1 MILNHYPPVIKQIKD
16 IQQIAKAE
24 DIEFTKLNTSI
35 TEVIRNMFVFTADET
50 GVKRFEKL
58 LGITPKAAQ
67 SLDDRKIYIIS
78 MMNRRKMSLEELTA
92 MLSNYSEGIRLINDM
107 SNFEMIV
114 EINTDAGSLET
125 INSIIDEI
133 LPLNIYFEF
142 ALQRELGIGSAHTP
156 HPAFIIN
163 DKVVPYIYV
172 SKYINVIK
180 NNRAYSIPNQ
190 DPANCI
196 TFDRAVEVCYNKGAG
211 WHLMTAAEWGVLHNL
226 ITAQGLEPRGNTNNG
241 RHHVKTYEH
250 GVLSPQNPTNV
261 YRTLTGTGGKAWE
274 ALGVCDI
281 MGDVHKWVVARLVDG
296 EIQIVPNNNAAIH
309 KTDLGANSK
318 AWKAILQD
326 GSLVAPGT
334 NGTLKFDYTGNPAN
348 ATSGFHITTTVE
360 HKQTDDGAGYGAK
373 DFGTLTA
380 KSGVTIPDILKA
392 LALFPNT
399 DKTGRGFIYFRNNG
413 ERLLI
418 RGGTYGDG
426 GCAGEAF
433 GDFNYPRSLSYVAVG
448 LFSAYVDPA
457 LYA

>member
-1 MILNHYPPVIKQIKD
+1 MSNY
-16 IQQIAKAE
+16 E
-24 DIEFTKLNTSI
+24 DL
-35 TEVIRNMFVFTADET
+35 R
-50 GVKRFEKL
+50 G
-58 LGITPKAAQ
+58 AAANEEII
-67 SLDDRKIYIIS
+67 LDDQ
-78 MMNRRKMSLEELTA
+78 
-92 MLSNYSEGIRLINDM
+92 GIPSVM
-107 SNFEMIV
+107 V
-114 EINTDAGSLET
+114 KV
-125 INSIIDEI
+125 
-133 LPLNIYFEF
+133 PLVY
-142 ALQRELGIGSAHTP
+142 LDELGIGSAHTP

-281 MGDVHKWVVARLVDG
+281 VGDVHKWVVARLVDG

-418 RGGTYGDG
+418 RGGAYGDG
-426 GCAGEAF
+426 GYAGEANGNF
-433 GDFNYPRSLSYVAVG
+433 TLPRSISYVSVG
-448 LFSAYVDPA
+448 LFCALCVIPA
-457 LYA
+457 GVCGSIRPISENDEDIKQNAKKFQSDSKTTRTQRRSFDYEENKRNDRIRSRLPI

>member
-1 MILNHYPPVIKQIKD
+1 MSNY
-16 IQQIAKAE
+16 E
-24 DIEFTKLNTSI
+24 DL
-35 TEVIRNMFVFTADET
+35 R
-50 GVKRFEKL
+50 G
-58 LGITPKAAQ
+58 AAANEEII
-67 SLDDRKIYIIS
+67 LDDQ
-78 MMNRRKMSLEELTA
+78 
-92 MLSNYSEGIRLINDM
+92 GIPSVM
-107 SNFEMIV
+107 V
-114 EINTDAGSLET
+114 KV
-125 INSIIDEI
+125 
-133 LPLNIYFEF
+133 PLVY
-142 ALQRELGIGSAHTP
+142 LDELGIGSAHTP

-281 MGDVHKWVVARLVDG
+281 VGDVHKWVVARLVDG

-360 HKQTDDGAGYGAK
+360 HKQTDDGAGYGANVVKLLDQILAYK
-373 DFGTLTA
+373 D
-380 KSGVTIPDILKA
+380 P
-392 LALFPNT
+392 
-399 DKTGRGFIYFRNNG
+399 
-413 ERLLI
+413 
-418 RGGTYGDG
+418 GDG
-426 GCAGEAF
+426 YPEGTPAWQKEGFEILVKRGIINSPDVWKARFNQPIMVGEILAII
-433 GDFNYPRSLSYVAVG
+433 GRM
-448 LFSAYVDPA
+448 
-457 LYA
+457 